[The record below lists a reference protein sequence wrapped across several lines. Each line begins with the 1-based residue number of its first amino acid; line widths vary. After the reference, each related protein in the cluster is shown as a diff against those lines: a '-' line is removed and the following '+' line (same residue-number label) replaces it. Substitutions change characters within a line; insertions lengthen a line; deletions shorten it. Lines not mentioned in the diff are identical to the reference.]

1 MKPGRTIY
9 VVVGSAGEYSDR
21 NEWLVRAFDDEEA
34 AKAFVLRASDKA
46 RELYAERQVQWY
58 EKGNMDWRPI
68 SEYDP
73 HAVFATLTG
82 REPST
87 DNDHE
92 DIESMIVRYVE
103 ENSTTYRLEYTRPQ
117 TSYPVETLR
126 VKVFTVDTAW

>member
-1 MKPGRTIY
+1 MN
-9 VVVGSAGEYSDR
+9 V
-21 NEWLVRAFDDEEA
+21 
-34 AKAFVLRASDKA
+34 FVLLNR
-46 RELYAERQVQWY
+46 L
-58 EKGNMDWRPI
+58 
-68 SEYDP
+68 SEPVGVFSTLDGAIDSFR